1 MKICYVD
8 YGEWFFND
16 MVFMQNTQ
24 MKMCIF
30 RCGHHFHKSCLTEWL
45 TLNKKCPLCK
55 QDFRGKEYE
64 EDGQD
69 EEDDEIDSLEGNN
82 NSNVIPMN
90 QLNANDNRL

>member
-1 MKICYVD
+1 MRIS
-8 YGEWFFND
+8 
-16 MVFMQNTQ
+16 
-24 MKMCIF
+24 

-64 EDGQD
+64 EDSQD

-82 NSNVIPMN
+82 NSNVMPMN

>member
-1 MKICYVD
+1 MH
-8 YGEWFFND
+8 
-16 MVFMQNTQ
+16 
-24 MKMCIF
+24 IF

-64 EDGQD
+64 EDSQD
-69 EEDDEIDSLEGNN
+69 EEDEEDGEINSLEENN
-82 NSNVIPMN
+82 TSSAIPMN